1 MPSQAQRSQAKH
13 SIFMEEN
20 RNNKVERAVAKLI
33 GGPLEPGTLIKAE
46 VFEEVL
52 GLSRNSQAFS
62 WLISDIRQALYT
74 RGIYLDGEGF
84 SQTGAFEVADPRDH
98 YWYAK
103 LAVAKAERNLEGK
116 LTLLRNTRLDGLSQ
130 LEIRRHENIMRE
142 LATKLAA
149 MRRIQEMEKLLK
161 RKSRHENFEELSEAE
176 LSTAEQSPA

>member
-1 MPSQAQRSQAKH
+1 
-13 SIFMEEN
+13 MEEN
-20 RNNKVERAVAKLI
+20 RNNKIERAVAKLV

-62 WLISDIRQALYT
+62 WLISDIRQALYR

-103 LAVAKAERNLEGK
+103 LAVARAERNLEGK
-116 LTLLRNTRLDGLSQ
+116 LTLLLNTRLDGLSQ
-130 LEIRRHENIMRE
+130 LEKRRHENILRE

-149 MRRIQEMEKLLK
+149 MRRFQEMEKLLN
-161 RKSRHENFEELSEAE
+161 RKSRHEDIEDLSRAEHSEAE
-176 LSTAEQSPA
+176 HSAAQPSKAQHSEA

>member
-1 MPSQAQRSQAKH
+1 
-13 SIFMEEN
+13 MEEN

-103 LAVAKAERNLEGK
+103 LAVARAERNLEGK
-116 LTLLRNTRLDGLSQ
+116 LTLLLNTRLDGLSQ
-130 LEIRRHENIMRE
+130 LEKRRHENILRE

-149 MRRIQEMEKLLK
+149 MRRFQEMEKLLN
-161 RKSRHENFEELSEAE
+161 RKSRHEDIEDLSRAEHSEAE
-176 LSTAEQSPA
+176 HSAAQPSKAQHSEA

>member
-1 MPSQAQRSQAKH
+1 
-13 SIFMEEN
+13 MEEN
-20 RNNKVERAVAKLI
+20 RNHKIERAVAKLI
-33 GGPLEPGTLIKAE
+33 GGPLSPGTLIPAS

-52 GLSRNSQAFS
+52 GLGRDSQAFS

-116 LTLLRNTRLDGLSQ
+116 LTLLFNTPLTGLSE
-130 LEIRRHENIMRE
+130 LEKRRHENMVRE
-142 LATKLAA
+142 LSTKLAA
-149 MRRIQEMEKLLK
+149 MRRFQEVEKLLN
-161 RKSRHENFEELSEAE
+161 RKSKQLAIEPLSEAE
-176 LSTAEQSPA
+176 PSTAEPSLA